1 MNSLKTDISNKLF
14 NLGTDSFVIIFL
26 TALGTFVAL
35 MIYTRIF
42 GKRSFSKMS
51 SFDFSM
57 TVAIGS
63 IVATTVVSSSVTMAQ
78 GIVGLGAVYLIQLT
92 AAFARRYHW
101 FQVLV
106 DNKPLLLMDESTI
119 IYDNLRK
126 ARVTKDDL
134 ISKLR
139 EANVLKMSQVKAVVF
154 EATGDISVLH
164 TNDGRIEVEDW
175 LLEDVKI

>member
-1 MNSLKTDISNKLF
+1 MTADISKKLF
-14 NLGTDSFVIIFL
+14 NLSTDSFTIIFL
-26 TALGTFVAL
+26 TAIGTFVAL
-35 MIYTRIF
+35 MLYTRIF

-63 IVATTVVSSSVTMAQ
+63 IIATTIVSSSVTMLQ
-78 GIVGLGAVYLIQLT
+78 GIVGLGAVYSIQLT
-92 AAFARRYHW
+92 AAFARRYNW
-101 FQVLV
+101 VKSLI
-106 DNKPLLLMDESTI
+106 DNKPLLLMEGEDI
-119 IYDNLRK
+119 RYDNLKK

-139 EANVLKMSQVKAVVF
+139 EANVLEKSQIKAVIF

-164 TNDGRIEVEDW
+164 TDKKNSEVEDW
-175 LLEDVKI
+175 LLADVNR

>member
-1 MNSLKTDISNKLF
+1 MTADISKKLF
-14 NLGTDSFVIIFL
+14 NLSIDSFTIIFL

-63 IVATTVVSSSVTMAQ
+63 IIATTVVSSSVTMVQ
-78 GIVGLGAVYLIQLT
+78 GFVGLGAIYLIQLT

-101 FQVLV
+101 FKALV
-106 DNKPLLLMDESTI
+106 DNKPLLLMDGEHI
-119 IYDNLRK
+119 LYDNLLK
-126 ARVTKDDL
+126 ARVTKGDL
-134 ISKLR
+134 VSKLR
-139 EANVLKMSQVKAVVF
+139 EANILKKSQVRAVVF
-154 EATGDISVLH
+154 EATGDISVIH
-164 TNDGRIEVEDW
+164 TDDINLEVEDW
-175 LLEDVKI
+175 ILEGVKK

>member
-1 MNSLKTDISNKLF
+1 MTSEISKKLF
-14 NLGTDSFVIIFL
+14 DLGSDSFVIICL

-35 MIYTRIF
+35 MVYTRIF

-63 IVATTVVSSSVTMAQ
+63 IIATTVVSSSVTLVQ
-78 GIVGLGAVYLIQLT
+78 GIIGLGAVYLIQLT
-92 AAFARRYHW
+92 AAFARRYDW
-101 FQVLV
+101 FKTMV
-106 DNKPLLLMDESTI
+106 DNQPLLLMDESTI
-119 IYDNLRK
+119 LYENLKK
-126 ARVTKDDL
+126 ARVTKEDL

-139 EANVLKMSQVKAVVF
+139 EANVLNISQVKAVVF

-164 TNDGRIEVEDW
+164 SDKENLEVEDW
-175 LLEDVKI
+175 LLEGVKE